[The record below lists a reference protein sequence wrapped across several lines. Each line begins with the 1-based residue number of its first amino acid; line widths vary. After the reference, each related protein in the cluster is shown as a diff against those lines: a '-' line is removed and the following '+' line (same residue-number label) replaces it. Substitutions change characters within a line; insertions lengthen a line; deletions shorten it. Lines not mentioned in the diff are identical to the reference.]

1 MAENINGVI
10 YEGLLSKGYGLIPQ
24 MITRDKDLS
33 IEAKAIY
40 GYLSA
45 FAGNNNEAFP
55 SVELICAELG
65 ISENRYRKHRK
76 TLLDKGFIRIR
87 RERLE
92 NGFSK
97 NYYELVQMI
106 PESVPRQNV
115 GIRNV
120 GVRNVGVQIVG
131 VGNEGT
137 NSNSL
142 KSINLNNN
150 NTKNYQPNNQPID
163 SDFAKVINFYENN
176 ISIVRPM
183 IGEKLGGLVDD
194 FSSELVIY
202 ALEIT
207 AMNPKVTNPIKY
219 ATSILN
225 GWQKNL
231 VTNRKQAEIY
241 ESNKRGENNGKINR
255 TNSQGD
261 AGTNNRPSIFGD
273 YCSD

>member
-10 YEGLLSKGYGLIPQ
+10 YEGLLSKGYGLMPQ

-45 FAGNNNEAFP
+45 FAGNNHEAFP
-55 SVELICAELG
+55 SVELICSELG

-76 TLLDKGFIRIR
+76 TLLEKGFIRIR

-115 GIRNV
+115 GIQNV
-120 GVRNVGVQIVG
+120 GVGNVGVQILG

-137 NSNSL
+137 NNNSL
-142 KSINLNNN
+142 KSISINNN
-150 NTKNYQPNNQPID
+150 NTKNKQPNNQPD
-163 SDFAKVINFYENN
+163 RDFAKVIDFYEKN

-183 IGEKLGGLVDD
+183 TGEKLGGLVDD
-194 FSSELVIY
+194 FTADLVLY

-207 AMNPKVTNPIKY
+207 ASNPKVTNPIKY
-219 ATSILN
+219 ATSILAK
-225 GWQKNL
+225 WKENL
-231 VTNRKQAEIY
+231 VTTRQQAEIY
-241 ESNKRGENNGKINR
+241 ESNKRGEQNGQNNRGSHGS
-255 TNSQGD
+255 SQSE
-261 AGTNNRPSIFGD
+261 NNRPTIFGD

>member
-1 MAENINGVI
+1 MAENINGVV

-24 MITRDKDLS
+24 MITRDKELS

-76 TLLDKGFIRIR
+76 ALLDKGFIRIR

-97 NYYELVQMI
+97 NFYELVQMI

-120 GVRNVGVQIVG
+120 GVGNVGIQSLG
-131 VGNEGT
+131 VRNEGT

-142 KSINLNNN
+142 KSNSLNTNNN
-150 NTKNYQPNNQPID
+150 KNYQSNNKQQPVVGGGMND
-163 SDFAKVINFYENN
+163 PKFAEIVKLYQDDLGPLTIYKSQELGYVYDEHGYE
-176 ISIVRPM
+176 
-183 IGEKLGGLVDD
+183 LT
-194 FSSELVIY
+194 
-202 ALEIT
+202 LEAT
-207 AMNPKVTNPIKY
+207 KEMLSAQDVNKPIKY
-219 ATSILN
+219 IESILN
-225 GWQKNL
+225 RWKRQG
-231 VTNRKQAEIY
+231 VTDIQTLNNYR
-241 ESNKRGENNGKINR
+241 KRGENNAVNQSR
-255 TNSQGD
+255 NQSTN
-261 AGTNNRPSIFGD
+261 ARE
-273 YCSD
+273 YSDGVNF